1 MTRTVES
8 KMTGVDIP
16 TVVHHDVPAYLA
28 CDEALIHLLDRYPAD
43 LFDINRYE
51 FDAEGQVSLTTGTR
65 GEASGAAVL
74 EAIKAGQLWVNL
86 RSCEDA
92 HPGLWAEVTQAFGR
106 LQPELG
112 VAAKGLKAARK
123 MTGQLILSSPVTRVP
138 FHFDAAGV
146 VLFHLRGVKRVW
158 VYPTTEAFLPQ
169 AAMEKVIMRTTT
181 EELPYQRIM
190 DGAAYRFDIAPGQA
204 LTWPL
209 YAPHRVENQ
218 EGLCVSLSMDYQT
231 WASRITTG
239 AHRANGVLRGRGWTI
254 RPMAQ
259 TGWAQRTLLWVASL
273 AFARLGFVKNNIK
286 DFERTFDVAAA
297 PAQAGQSASV
307 QPKTEAAPVARRRA
321 A

>member
-8 KMTGVDIP
+8 NMTGVAVPKAVD
-16 TVVHHDVPAYLA
+16 HDVPLYLA
-28 CDEALIHLLDRYPAD
+28 SDEALIHLLDRYPEH

-51 FDAEGQVSLTTGTR
+51 FDAEGQVTLATGTR
-65 GEASGAAVL
+65 GEAPGRVIL
-74 EAIKAGQLWVNL
+74 EAIKAGRLWVNL
-86 RSCEDA
+86 RSCEVA
-92 HPGLWAEVTQAFGR
+92 HPGLWAEVMQAFGK
-106 LQPELG
+106 LQPEIG
-112 VAAKGLKAARK
+112 AAGARK
-123 MTGQLILSSPVTRVP
+123 LTGQLVLSSPTTRVP

-158 VYPTTEAFLPQ
+158 VYPNTEPFLSQPD
-169 AAMEKVIMRTTT
+169 MENVIMRSTT

-190 DGAAYRFDIAPGQA
+190 DGAAWRFDIAPGQA

-239 AHRANGVLRGRGWTI
+239 AHRANGVLRARGWTI
-254 RPMAQ
+254 KPIAETSWPHRA
-259 TGWAQRTLLWVASL
+259 LLWAASL
-273 AFARLGFVKNNIK
+273 AFTRFGQVKNNIK
-286 DFERTFDVAAA
+286 DIARTFELAGA
-297 PAQAGQSASV
+297 PEPVPQTQ
-307 QPKTEAAPVARRRA
+307 AAPVSERRA

>member
-8 KMTGVDIP
+8 NMTGVSVPIAVD
-16 TVVHHDVPAYLA
+16 HDVPQYLA
-28 CDEALIHLLDRYPAD
+28 SDEALIHLLDRYPEH

-51 FDAEGQVSLTTGTR
+51 FDAEGQVTLATGTR
-65 GEASGAAVL
+65 GEASGRSVL
-74 EAIKAGQLWVNL
+74 DAIKAGRLWVNL
-86 RSCEDA
+86 RSCEEA
-92 HPGLWAEVTQAFGR
+92 HPGLWAEVMQAFGK

-112 VAAKGLKAARK
+112 AAGARK
-123 MTGQLILSSPVTRVP
+123 LTGQLILSSPTTRVP

-158 VYPTTEAFLPQ
+158 VYPNTEAFLPQ
-169 AAMEKVIMRTTT
+169 ADMEKVIMRTTT

-254 RPMAQ
+254 KPMAE
-259 TGWAQRTLLWVASL
+259 TGWAHRALLWAAAL
-273 AFARLGFVKNNIK
+273 AFTRLGLVQNRIK
-286 DFERTFDVAAA
+286 DFARTFDIADAATPA
-297 PAQAGQSASV
+297 PQTQ
-307 QPKTEAAPVARRRA
+307 TAPVSGRRA

>member
-8 KMTGVDIP
+8 NMTGVAVPTAIEHDI
-16 TVVHHDVPAYLA
+16 PAYLA
-28 CDEALIHLLDRYPAD
+28 SDEALIHLLDRYPAH
-43 LFDINRYE
+43 LFDINRYV
-51 FDAEGQVSLTTGTR
+51 FDAEGKVTLATGTR
-65 GEASGAAVL
+65 GEASGRAVL
-74 EAIKAGQLWVNL
+74 DAIKAGRLWVNL
-86 RSCEDA
+86 RSCEEA
-92 HPGLWAEVTQAFGR
+92 HPGLWAEVMMAFGK

-112 VAAKGLKAARK
+112 AAGARK
-123 MTGQLILSSPVTRVP
+123 LTGQLILSSPATRVP

-169 AAMEKVIMRTTT
+169 ADMEKVIMRTTT

-254 RPMAQ
+254 RPMAE
-259 TGWAQRTLLWVASL
+259 TGWARRALLWAASL
-273 AFARLGFVKNNIK
+273 VFARIGFVQNNIK
-286 DFERTFDVAAA
+286 DFVRTFDVADPAGAA
-297 PAQAGQSASV
+297 PQTQ
-307 QPKTEAAPVARRRA
+307 TTPVSGRRA

>member
-1 MTRTVES
+1 MTRTIES
-8 KMTGVDIP
+8 NMTGVAVPTALEHDI
-16 TVVHHDVPAYLA
+16 PAYLA
-28 CDEALIHLLDRYPAD
+28 SDEALVHILDRYPEH

-65 GEASGAAVL
+65 GNASGRAML
-74 EAIKAGQLWVNL
+74 DAIKAGKLWVNL

-92 HPGLWAEVTQAFGR
+92 HPGLWAEVMLAFGK
-106 LQPELG
+106 LQLPLG
-112 VAAKGLKAARK
+112 AAGARK
-123 MTGQLILSSPVTRVP
+123 MTGQLILSSPVTRAP
-138 FHFDAAGV
+138 FHFDAAGA

-158 VYPTTEAFLPQ
+158 VYPTTETFLPQ
-169 AAMEKVIMRTTT
+169 EAMEKVIMRSTT

-190 DGAAYRFDIAPGQA
+190 DGQAYRFDIAPGQA

-239 AHRANGVLRGRGWTI
+239 AHRANGVLRSRGWEI

-259 TGWAQRTLLWVASL
+259 TGWTHRTMLWVASL
-273 AFARLGFVKNNIK
+273 AFTRLGMVRNNIK
-286 DFERTFDVAAA
+286 DIARTFDVADLDLRAA
-297 PAQAGQSASV
+297 NTQDAAAN
-307 QPKTEAAPVARRRA
+307 TETAPVPGRRA

>member
-8 KMTGVDIP
+8 KMTGVSVPKAID
-16 TVVHHDVPAYLA
+16 HDVPLYLA
-28 CDEALIHLLDRYPAD
+28 SDEALIHLLDRYPPE

-51 FDAEGQVSLTTGTR
+51 FDADGQVRLATGTR
-65 GEASGAAVL
+65 GEASGRAVL
-74 EAIKAGQLWVNL
+74 EAIKAGRLWVNL

-92 HPGLWAEVTQAFGR
+92 HPGLWVEVLQAFAR
-106 LQPELG
+106 LEPELG
-112 VAAKGLKAARK
+112 AVGARK
-123 MTGQLILSSPVTRVP
+123 LTGQLILSSPATRVP

-146 VLFHLRGVKRVW
+146 ALFHLRGVKRVW

-169 AAMEKVIMRTTT
+169 EAMEKVIMRTTT

-190 DGAAYRFDIAPGQA
+190 DGAAYRFDIAPGQV

-239 AHRANGVLRGRGWTI
+239 AHRANGVLRARGWTI
-254 RPMAQ
+254 KPMAE
-259 TGWAQRTLLWVASL
+259 TSWPHRALLWAASL
-273 AFARLGFVKNNIK
+273 AFTRLGLVKNNIK
-286 DFERTFDVAAA
+286 DIARTFELPGA
-297 PAQAGQSASV
+297 PEPVPQTQ
-307 QPKTEAAPVARRRA
+307 AAPVSERRA

>member
-8 KMTGVDIP
+8 KMTGVSVP
-16 TVVHHDVPAYLA
+16 KTVDHDVPLYLA
-28 CDEALIHLLDRYPAD
+28 SDEALIHLLDRYPAD
-43 LFDINRYE
+43 LFDINRYA
-51 FDAEGQVSLTTGTR
+51 FDADGQVKLTTGTR
-65 GEASGAAVL
+65 GEASGRTVL
-74 EAIKAGQLWVNL
+74 EAIKAGRLWVNL

-92 HPGLWAEVTQAFGR
+92 HPGLWAEVMQAFGR

-112 VAAKGLKAARK
+112 AAGARK
-123 MTGQLILSSPVTRVP
+123 LTGQLILSSPATRVP

-158 VYPTTEAFLPQ
+158 VYPAAEPFLSQPD
-169 AAMEKVIMRTTT
+169 MENVIMRTTT

-239 AHRANGVLRGRGWTI
+239 AHRANGVLRARGWTI
-254 RPMAQ
+254 KPMAE
-259 TGWAQRTLLWVASL
+259 TTWPHRALLWAASL
-273 AFARLGFVKNNIK
+273 AFTRLGMVRNNIRN
-286 DFERTFDVAAA
+286 FERTFDVADAA
-297 PAQAGQSASV
+297 TPAPQMQ
-307 QPKTEAAPVARRRA
+307 TAPVSERRA

>member
-8 KMTGVDIP
+8 KMTGVAIP
-16 TVVHHDVPAYLA
+16 TVLDHDVPTYLA
-28 CDEALIHLLDRYPAD
+28 SDEALVHLLDRYPEH
-43 LFDINRYE
+43 LFDINQYE
-51 FDAEGQVSLTTGTR
+51 FDSEGQVSLTTGTR
-65 GEASGAAVL
+65 GKSSGRDVL
-74 EAIKAGQLWVNL
+74 AAIKASQLWVNL
-86 RSCEDA
+86 RRCEDA
-92 HPGLWAEVTQAFGR
+92 HPGLWAEVMEAFWK

-112 VAAKGLKAARK
+112 ATGARK
-123 MTGQLILSSPVTRVP
+123 MTGQLILSSPVMRVP

-158 VYPTTEAFLPQ
+158 VYPTTETFLPQ
-169 AAMEKVIMRTTT
+169 QAMEKVIMRTTT
-181 EELPYQRIM
+181 EELPYQRLM
-190 DGAAYRFDIAPGQA
+190 DGSAYRFDVAPGQA

-239 AHRANGVLRGRGWTI
+239 AHRANGVLRQRGWQI

-259 TGWAQRTLLWVASL
+259 TGWAKRALLWAASL
-273 AFARLGFVKNNIK
+273 AFTRLGMVRNNIK
-286 DFERTFDVAAA
+286 NFERTFDVADAGLTAA
-297 PAQAGQSASV
+297 NTQDVAPQ
-307 QPKTEAAPVARRRA
+307 TETAPVTGRRA

>member
-8 KMTGVDIP
+8 KMTGVSVPAAVD
-16 TVVHHDVPAYLA
+16 HDVPLYLA
-28 CDEALIHLLDRYPAD
+28 SDEALIHLLDRYPEH

-51 FDAEGQVSLTTGTR
+51 FDAEGRATLATGTR
-65 GEASGAAVL
+65 GEACGRAVL
-74 EAIKAGQLWVNL
+74 EAIKAGRLWVNL
-86 RSCEDA
+86 RSCEEA
-92 HPGLWAEVTQAFGR
+92 HPGLWAEVMLAFGK

-112 VAAKGLKAARK
+112 AAGARK
-123 MTGQLILSSPVTRVP
+123 LTGQLILSSPATRVP

-158 VYPTTEAFLPQ
+158 VYPNTENFLPQ
-169 AAMEKVIMRTTT
+169 ADMEKVIMRSTT
-181 EELPYQRIM
+181 EELPYQRMM
-190 DGAAYRFDIAPGQA
+190 DGAAWRFDIAPGQV

-239 AHRANGVLRGRGWTI
+239 AHRANGVLRSRGWTV
-254 RPMAQ
+254 RPMAE
-259 TGWAQRTLLWVASL
+259 TDWAHRALLWAASL
-273 AFARLGFVKNNIK
+273 AFTRLGLVQNKIK
-286 DFERTFDVAAA
+286 DIARTFELTDVPMAV
-297 PAQAGQSASV
+297 PQTQ
-307 QPKTEAAPVARRRA
+307 TAPVSERRA

>member
-1 MTRTVES
+1 
-8 KMTGVDIP
+8 MTGVEIP

-28 CDEALIHLLDRYPAD
+28 SDEALIHLLDRYPAH

-51 FDAEGQVSLTTGTR
+51 FDAEGRVSLTTGTR
-65 GEASGAAVL
+65 GEASGRAVL
-74 EAIKAGQLWVNL
+74 AAIKAGQLWVNL
-86 RSCEDA
+86 RSCEEA
-92 HPGLWAEVTQAFGR
+92 HPGLWAEVMQAFCK
-106 LQPELG
+106 LQPDLG
-112 VAAKGLKAARK
+112 VAPKGLKSARK
-123 MTGQLILSSPVTRVP
+123 MTGQLILSSPAARVP

-158 VYPTTEAFLPQ
+158 VYPATEAFLPQ
-169 AAMEKVIMRTTT
+169 AAMERVIMRTTP

-218 EGLCVSLSMDYQT
+218 EGLCVSLSMDCQT

-239 AHRANGVLRGRGWTI
+239 AHRANGVLRQRGWAI
-254 RPMAQ
+254 KPMAQ
-259 TGWAQRTLLWVASL
+259 TGWIQRTLLWAASL
-273 AFARLGFVKNNIK
+273 AFTRLGLVKNNIK
-286 DFERTFDVAAA
+286 SVERTFDVAAA
-297 PAQAGQSASV
+297 PAQAGQAASV
-307 QPKTEAAPVARRRA
+307 QPQMETAPVARRRA

>member
-8 KMTGVDIP
+8 NMTGVQVPTAVDHDIP
-16 TVVHHDVPAYLA
+16 LYLA
-28 CDEALIHLLDRYPAD
+28 SDEALIHLLDRYPAH

-51 FDAEGQVSLTTGTR
+51 FDANGQVTLATGSR
-65 GEASGAAVL
+65 GEASGRAVL
-74 EAIKAGQLWVNL
+74 EAIKAGRLWVNL

-92 HPGLWAEVTQAFGR
+92 HPGLWAEVMLAFGK
-106 LQPELG
+106 LPPELADAG
-112 VAAKGLKAARK
+112 ARK
-123 MTGQLILSSPVTRVP
+123 LTGQLILSSPATRVP
-138 FHFDAAGV
+138 YHFDAAGV

-158 VYPTTEAFLPQ
+158 VYPDTEAFLPQ
-169 AAMEKVIMRTTT
+169 ADMEKVIMRTTA
-181 EELPYQRIM
+181 EDMPYQRMM

-239 AHRANGVLRGRGWTI
+239 AHRANGVLRSRGWTI
-254 RPMAQ
+254 KPMAE
-259 TGWAQRTLLWVASL
+259 TNWPHRALLWAASL
-273 AFARLGFVKNNIK
+273 AFTRLGLVKNNIK
-286 DFERTFDVAAA
+286 DFERSFDVADIAA
-297 PAQAGQSASV
+297 PASQTQ
-307 QPKTEAAPVARRRA
+307 TAPVCRRRA

>member
-1 MTRTVES
+1 MTRTIES
-8 KMTGVDIP
+8 NMTGVAVPTAVDHDI
-16 TVVHHDVPAYLA
+16 PAYLTS
-28 CDEALIHLLDRYPAD
+28 DEALIHILDRYPEHI
-43 LFDINRYE
+43 FDINRYE

-65 GEASGAAVL
+65 GDSSGRAVL
-74 EAIKAGQLWVNL
+74 DAIKAGKLWVNL

-92 HPGLWAEVTQAFGR
+92 HPGLWAEVMLAFGK

-112 VAAKGLKAARK
+112 VAQKGLKSARK

-146 VLFHLRGVKRVW
+146 VLFHLRGVKRIW
-158 VYPTTEAFLPQ
+158 VYPTTETFVPQ
-169 AAMEKVIMRTTT
+169 EAMEKVIMRTTT

-190 DGAAYRFDIAPGQA
+190 DGQAYRFDIAPGQA

-239 AHRANGVLRGRGWTI
+239 AHRANGVLRQRGWTI
-254 RPMAQ
+254 KPMAK
-259 TGWAQRTLLWVASL
+259 TGWAERTLLWAAWL
-273 AFARLGFVKNNIK
+273 AFTRLGLVENNIK
-286 DFERTFDVAAA
+286 DIARTFDVADLGLHAA
-297 PAQAGQSASV
+297 NTQDVAPHTETASV
-307 QPKTEAAPVARRRA
+307 AGRRA

>member
-8 KMTGVDIP
+8 NVTGVTVP
-16 TVVHHDVPAYLA
+16 TVLEHDVPAYLA
-28 CDEALIHLLDRYPAD
+28 SDEALIHLLDRYPAE
-43 LFDINRYE
+43 LFDINRYTY
-51 FDAEGQVSLTTGTR
+51 DANGQVSLATGTR
-65 GEASGAAVL
+65 GEASGREVL
-74 EAIKAGQLWVNL
+74 QAIKAGDLWVNL

-92 HPGLWAEVTQAFGR
+92 HPGLWAEVMQAFSK

-112 VAAKGLKAARK
+112 AAGARK
-123 MTGQLILSSPVTRVP
+123 MTGQLILSSPAARAP

-169 AAMEKVIMRTTT
+169 AEMEKVIMRSTT

-231 WASRITTG
+231 WASRLIAG
-239 AHRANGVLRGRGWTI
+239 AHRANGVLRNRGWTI
-254 RPMAQ
+254 KPMAQ
-259 TGWAQRTLLWVASL
+259 TGWAHRALLWAASL
-273 AFARLGFVKNNIK
+273 AFTRLGLVKNNIK
-286 DFERTFDVAAA
+286 DFVRTFDVADA
-297 PAQAGQSASV
+297 PAQNGSA
-307 QPKTEAAPVARRRA
+307 KTNAAPVAQRRA